1 MQPYNYNGIRT
12 YNLSSIGSSGS
23 HRDLSDDELYQ
34 RYGTYKTYRY
44 NQGKKVFYK
53 CLSLNYIAY
62 KFFDKSL

>member
-1 MQPYNYNGIRT
+1 M
-12 YNLSSIGSSGS
+12 SSAGNSGS

-53 CLSLNYIAY
+53 WLSLNYIAY